1 MIRTLIYRMEHD
13 PEKFMRKVS
22 IKPSPALMK
31 IFPVIGRKLSKMTVG
46 GFARLL
52 LVKADPQIKNDSF
65 VEFAVS
71 FVRSVFEG
79 NQPYVEGTP
88 GGDTLLKVF
97 RRIKPFV
104 KTLKGSQGETLD
116 FYETMKHTVGNY
128 GIDDYNAELRLKYI
142 EKR

>member
-1 MIRTLIYRMEHD
+1 MIRTLIDRMQSD
-13 PEKFMRKVS
+13 PEAFMRK
-22 IKPSPALMK
+22 IGLKPTPLLNK
-31 IFPVIGRKLSKMTVG
+31 VFPFLGKRLAKLTVG

-52 LVKADPQIKNDSF
+52 LVKADPRIRKDSF

-88 GGDTLLKVF
+88 GGDTLLRIF
-97 RRIKPFV
+97 RRLAPFFRNM
-104 KTLKGSQGETLD
+104 KGSQGETLD

-128 GIDDYNAELRLKYI
+128 GIDDYNAVLKL
-142 EKR
+142 